1 MMLMQH
7 LGIQCARGVIVGH
20 FLSDLERSRTA
31 VNVLM
36 DRYKSLG
43 FDVKEL
49 LTKEEQKYGDF
60 SITQEGRALNIEVK
74 FDEMAAKT
82 GNLCF
87 EMSNGSRMTGV
98 METMADIVI
107 YAVPYKHGFHIYM
120 FRTQE
125 LREFITNPE
134 NVIVKN
140 GGDKKKFVLAL
151 AKITAVVELGLPD
164 EIFDLVC

>member
-1 MMLMQH
+1 M
-7 LGIQCARGVIVGH
+7 GH
-20 FLSDLERSRTA
+20 FLSDLQRSRVA

-49 LTKEEQKYGDF
+49 LTKDEQRSGDF
-60 SITQEGRALNIEVK
+60 SITEDDTVLNIEVK

-87 EMSNGSRMTGV
+87 EMSNGSRMTGI
-98 METMADIVI
+98 METMADIVM
-107 YAVPYKHGFHIYM
+107 YAVPYEHGFNVYV

-125 LREFITNPE
+125 LREFITNPQ
-134 NVIVKN
+134 NVIIKN

-151 AKITAVVELGLPD
+151 AKITSVVDSNLPN
-164 EIFDLVC
+164 EIFDIIC